1 MNGLPVSYRDGLPF
15 LTAFEQAGLLRSRE
29 LTSVELVDVYLDRIE
44 RLDGPLNSYVTV
56 LAERARAEAAEA
68 DHRTAQGDEVGP
80 LHGVPISIKDLH
92 FLAGARITM
101 GTASWEAMEAPMDD
115 HGVSRL
121 LGAGGIPLGKTNV
134 PELGS
139 IGHTATSLL
148 GPCATPWD
156 LERNAGGSSGGAGA
170 SLAAG
175 LCALAQGSDGGGSIR
190 IPAAINGL
198 VGLKPARDR
207 ISNGPLLGELAF
219 GLATSGALT
228 RSVADAALALDV
240 MAGYRVG
247 DPGMAPPPLRP
258 FVEELEVPVT
268 RSRIGVTRQTPYTP
282 EGLHPSVTDALE
294 ATVRLLE
301 ELGHEVEEVELPI
314 GDEVAEQVRTIWAAN
329 VAAQPFDQDRYEP
342 VNRYLVEVANG
353 KSAADVAAAQFT
365 LQLLARSVVEGTNH
379 LDAVVAPV
387 LTGPSRPNRQ
397 YDEWDGEAVFA
408 DQTSWVG
415 ITPFVNVTGQ
425 PAISL
430 PVHHDE
436 THGPVGIQLI
446 GRPWDEAGLLRLSAQ
461 LEEAVGWLDRPP
473 PPYAA

>member
-1 MNGLPVSYRDGLPF
+1 VPNRDGLAF
-15 LTAFEQAGLLRSRE
+15 LPASEQAQLLLDRE
-29 LTSVELVDVYLDRIE
+29 ITSVELVDVYLERIE

-56 LAERARAEAAEA
+56 LGERARSEAAEA
-68 DHRTAQGDEVGP
+68 HHRIAQGDDVGP

-101 GTASWEAMEAPMDD
+101 GTASWEAMEAPMDE

-121 LGAGGIPLGKTNV
+121 LGAGAVPLGKTNV

-156 LERNAGGSSGGAGA
+156 LDRNAGGSSGGAGA
-170 SLAAG
+170 ALAAG

-207 ISNGPLLGELAF
+207 VSNGPLLGELAF

-228 RSVADAALALDV
+228 RSVTDAALALDV
-240 MAGYRVG
+240 MAGYEVG
-247 DPGMAPPPLRP
+247 DPGMAPLPDRL
-258 FVEELEVPVT
+258 FVEELRRPVGSC
-268 RSRIGVTRQTPYTP
+268 RVGISRQTPYTP
-282 EGLHPSVTDALE
+282 EGLHPSVSDGLDL
-294 ATVRLLE
+294 TVRVLE
-301 ELGHEVEEVELPI
+301 DLGHEVEEVDLRI
-314 GDEVAEQVRTIWAAN
+314 GEEVAEQVRTIWAAN

-342 VNRYLVEVANG
+342 VNRYLVEVARE
-353 KSAADVAAAQFT
+353 KTAADVAAAQFS
-365 LQLLARSVVEGTNH
+365 LQLLARSIVQGTNH

-387 LTGPSRPNRQ
+387 LTGPSRLNRQ

-415 ITPFVNVTGQ
+415 ITPVVNVTGQ

-430 PVHHDE
+430 PIHHDE
-436 THGPVGIQLI
+436 HHGPVGVQLI